1 MQHADANFLA
11 AGRLLITNKA
21 SLIGLIGVEDEPSI
35 KFLQY
40 ASVESKM
47 TYRVPSVHSHYLV
60 FGKSPLI
67 STGGPMRANFLIAND
82 AVIFA
87 AKRAG
92 TITYLW
98 GITVENLIAWVPPN
112 KAGELICEE
121 GILQSWKS
129 THSDIKELV
138 PLKDTETHPLTAL
151 ADKLMSH
158 LPTFAAAKI
167 KDGKG
172 AAKWCVNTFTHNIK
186 FVVDASEVEERKRA
200 KEKSTT
206 AKDKE
211 GVESAAGGVAAK
223 AVWTE
228 RKSCMLAMS
237 PYYRDSMAERFIVI
251 ELNEATGQPAE
262 ATVVKLRDDLK

>member
-1 MQHADANFLA
+1 
-11 AGRLLITNKA
+11 
-21 SLIGLIGVEDEPSI
+21 
-35 KFLQY
+35 
-40 ASVESKM
+40 M

-67 STGGPMRANFLIAND
+67 NTGGPMRANFLIAGD

-92 TITYLW
+92 TVTYLW
-98 GITVENLIAWVPPN
+98 GITVENLIAWAPPK
-112 KAGELICEE
+112 KAGELVPEE
-121 GILQSWKS
+121 GIMQSWKS

-138 PLKDTETHPLTAL
+138 ALADTETHPLTAL

-172 AAKWCVNTFTHNIK
+172 AAKWCVNTFTYNIK

-200 KEKSTT
+200 KDTSPRPPGTRRRLSRRLVARQRRRTLPLDLIRVRVVRVT
-206 AKDKE
+206 AGE
-211 GVESAAGGVAAK
+211 
-223 AVWTE
+223 
-228 RKSCMLAMS
+228 
-237 PYYRDSMAERFIVI
+237 
-251 ELNEATGQPAE
+251 
-262 ATVVKLRDDLK
+262 DD